1 MHKKLN
7 FEIIRTIAAIALSL
21 LVAFIIILAVSK
33 EPGEAFKMLLM
44 GPLSSVR
51 HFGNVIEMMIPLTFT
66 GLAVSVMFQAK
77 QFNLG
82 ADGAFFIGAVGATI
96 IALEMS
102 MPPVIHPTVAII
114 FGGALGAITCMI
126 PGILKNKWKANEVVS
141 SLMLNYIMLY
151 LGIYIIKNH
160 LRDINAGTTVSQKF
174 PSTAKLPKIVPNTRI
189 HVGLIIVIA
198 LVVILYFFMYKSKH
212 GYEIRM
218 TGQNP
223 MFAKYSGINVNKV
236 IINTQI
242 LGGFIAGIGGAV
254 EVLGMYSRF
263 EWQTSPNYGWDGII
277 VAILARNNPA
287 LVPVGAFFL
296 AYLRVGADLMSR
308 MTDVQ
313 NEVVAIIQGI
323 MIVLIDAESF
333 LSYWKK
339 KRTFK
344 EATSKTEIASQNL
357 KTN

>member
-141 SLMLNYIMLY
+141 SLMMLY

-323 MIVLIDAESF
+323 MNIRHS
-333 LSYWKK
+333 
-339 KRTFK
+339 
-344 EATSKTEIASQNL
+344 
-357 KTN
+357 

>member
-21 LVAFIIILAVSK
+21 LVAFIIIFAVSK
-33 EPGEAFKMLLM
+33 EPTEAFKMFLL
-44 GPLSSVR
+44 GPFGSVR

-66 GLAVSVMFQAK
+66 GLAISVMFQAK

-82 ADGAFFIGAVGATI
+82 ADGAFFIGAIGATI
-96 IALEMS
+96 IALKMP

-114 FGGALGAITCMI
+114 FGGILGAIACMI
-126 PGILKNKWKANEVVS
+126 PGILKTKWKANEVVS
-141 SLMLNYIMLY
+141 SLMLNYIMFF
-151 LGIYIIKNH
+151 LGIYIINNH
-160 LRDINAGTTVSQKF
+160 LRDINAGAMVSEKF
-174 PSTAKLPKIVPNTRI
+174 PSTVKLPKIIPNTRI
-189 HVGLIIVIA
+189 HAGLIIVVV
-198 LVVILYFFMYKSKH
+198 LVAILYFFMYKSKR

-263 EWQTSPNYGWDGII
+263 EWQASPNYGWDGII

-287 LVPVGAFFL
+287 LVPLGAFFL

-323 MIVLIDAESF
+323 MIVLIAAESF

-344 EATSKTEIASQNL
+344 EATSKTEIASENL